1 MAMQSGIW
9 GIINCALAVAAAATA
24 ALVAGSFATG
34 SRSLGLA
41 GVVLCITTF
50 GIAHIILETRWLK
63 IGRAKNEDDRERIHR
78 EEIDVCAKRAI
89 LDNETHRAT
98 RAIEEQQNALRD
110 QLAAEREEMLAE
122 VEERRQ
128 QYKREGFQVGF
139 EMGKRGVA
147 AESLTEGAT
156 VIHLP
161 VGTYQPTTLGE
172 GVLHHRN

>member
-1 MAMQSGIW
+1 MQSGTW
-9 GIINCALAVAAAATA
+9 GSIYSLLTVGVIVTIAL
-24 ALVAGSFATG
+24 LVGSFTTG
-34 SRSLGLA
+34 SRSLGFA
-41 GVVLCITTF
+41 GIVLCIITF
-50 GIAHIILETRWLK
+50 GIAHIILESRWLK
-63 IGRAKNEDDRERIHR
+63 IGRTKNEEDRERIHR

-98 RAIEEQQNALRD
+98 RAIEEQQNALRA
-110 QLAAEREEMLAE
+110 QITAEREEMLAE

-139 EMGKRGVA
+139 EMAKRGVA
-147 AESLTEGAT
+147 AETLTEGAT

-172 GVLHHRN
+172 GALYHRN